1 MSWFLLPG
9 SGTACV
15 PLFDAERLSQ
25 STLVALLCRKARF
38 QESRAQVLGQLN
50 SDDAR
55 AQDQHVDVVMLH
67 ALMRGVAVMADPGA
81 DSRNLVGGYRSAYT
95 ASAEDDA
102 AIAFAGEKALGY
114 FLREVGIIDRRSAAG
129 ARIFHCMSVLTQEID
144 QGLLEFEAGV
154 IGANGYA
161 HAAFVVLASTPSF
174 LEKLFRGGD
183 HRVGG
188 KTKAFQQILDRGR
201 GAESLHADALASRS
215 DVAAPT
221 HRRAHL
227 D

>member
-114 FLREVGIIDRRSAAG
+114 FLREVGIIDRRSATG
-129 ARIFHCMSVLTQEID
+129 ARIFHRISVLTQEID

-161 HAAFVVLASTPSF
+161 HVAFVASTSSF
-174 LEKLFRGGD
+174 LQKLFRGGD
-183 HRVGG
+183 HRGRG
-188 KTKAFQQILDRGR
+188 EPKAFQQILDRSR
-201 GAESLHADALASRS
+201 GPESLHADALACRS
-215 DVAAPT
+215 DVAAPA
-221 HRRAHL
+221 HRRSHL